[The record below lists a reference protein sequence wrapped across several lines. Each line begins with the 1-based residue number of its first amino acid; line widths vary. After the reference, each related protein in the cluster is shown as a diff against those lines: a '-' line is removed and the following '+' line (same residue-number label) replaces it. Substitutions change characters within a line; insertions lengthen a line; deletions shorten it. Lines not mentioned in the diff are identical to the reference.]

1 MKSYVIIVAGGKGLR
16 MQSQT
21 PKQFLLLNNKPII
34 YYSIKK
40 FFDTFKDINCILV
53 LPLAHLDFGEALK
66 KLFPEHNNIS
76 IVEGGEER
84 FHSVKNGLQTIPS
97 NEEALV
103 FIHDAVRPFVS
114 SLVLKNAFAQATLQG
129 NAIPVIELKDSIRK
143 ITTEENVGLK
153 RSEYKLVQTPQV
165 FNNQKIQ
172 QAYATL
178 FDESFT
184 DDASVFEKAGNK
196 IVTIEGNKEN
206 IKITTPEDLILAS
219 YYLENNI

>member
-1 MKSYVIIVAGGKGLR
+1 M
-16 MQSQT
+16 
-21 PKQFLLLNNKPII
+21 
-34 YYSIKK
+34 
-40 FFDTFKDINCILV
+40 
-53 LPLAHLDFGEALK
+53 
-66 KLFPEHNNIS
+66 
-76 IVEGGEER
+76 
-84 FHSVKNGLQTIPS
+84 
-97 NEEALV
+97 
-103 FIHDAVRPFVS
+103 
-114 SLVLKNAFAQATLQG
+114 LKNAFAQATLHG

-172 QAYATL
+172 QAYATF
-178 FDESFT
+178 FDDTFT